1 MTEKRLVWDLPLRVF
16 HWLFALGI
24 CGSWATAEAGF
35 EWMQVHFWLG
45 YFTMGLVL
53 FRIIWGFIGPRH
65 ARFSNFLKGPAT
77 LLRYLKSFA
86 GGAPIITAGH
96 NPAGGLMVMVM
107 MALVA
112 FQTATGLFATD
123 DIAWSGPYN
132 PAVGSATASKLTSLH
147 HANFNWILAA
157 IALHLLAIGFY
168 WRVKRQ
174 NLVAPML
181 TGHKPAA
188 WVAEHEA
195 IPHSQLLKALI
206 VVLISTGLV
215 YGLIGAA
222 PEPVDAYSFTG
233 YGLSQQ

>member
-1 MTEKRLVWDLPLRVF
+1 VTEKRLVWDLPLRIF
-16 HWLFALGI
+16 HWLFALSI

-35 EWMQVHFWLG
+35 EWMQYHFFLG
-45 YFTMGLVL
+45 YFMIGLVV
-53 FRIIWGFIGPRH
+53 FRVIWGFIGPRH
-65 ARFSNFLKGPAT
+65 ARFANFLKGPST
-77 LLRYLKSFA
+77 LLRYLKSF
-86 GGAPIITAGH
+86 GGGEPIVTAGH
-96 NPAGGLMVMVM
+96 NPAGGLMVIVM
-107 MALVA
+107 MGLVA

-132 PAVGSATASKLTSLH
+132 PAVGGATASKLTSLH
-147 HANFNWILAA
+147 HANFNWILGA

-168 WRVKRQ
+168 WLVKKQ

-206 VVLISTGLV
+206 VILISTGLV
-215 YGLIGAA
+215 YWLIGAA
-222 PEPVDAYSFTG
+222 PEPVDPYAF
-233 YGLSQQ
+233 